1 MQELKVRLPA
11 GRDRSYTISIT
22 DDILA
27 TLPMRLERLFPGAQ
41 KFVITDS
48 NVRRFYGKSLL
59 SSFDQSGELVMLLE
73 VPAGEASK
81 NSELVYQL
89 QSELLRRGVHR
100 DSVIVAFGGGV
111 VGDLAGFVAA
121 TVLRGIRFVQ
131 VPTTLLAQVDS
142 SVGGKVGID
151 HPAGKNL
158 IGAFHQPH
166 AVYID
171 VSLLKT
177 LPEREF
183 RSGLTEAFKIAA
195 ALDAEYFAFIARNA
209 GKIKRSNA
217 SFLEKLIARSV
228 GLKAAVVMKDEYE
241 TGIRKALNLGHT
253 IGHALEAT
261 SGFRI
266 LHGEAVGMGIAL
278 ESEVALRLG
287 LLHRR
292 DQKTL
297 LKTMKALKLR
307 TRPPVLRDRG
317 RFFDALRADK
327 KALQGK
333 VRFVL
338 PTSIGACALGV
349 EVPEDLVDRIIS
361 GRR

>member
-11 GRDRSYTISIT
+11 GRDRSYAISII
-22 DDILA
+22 DDLLA
-27 TLPMRLERLFPGAQ
+27 TLPARLDTLFPGAQ
-41 KFVITDS
+41 KFVVTDS
-48 NVRRFYGKSLL
+48 NVRRLYGGPLQ
-59 SSFDQSGELVMLLE
+59 SSFERKGELVTFLE
-73 VPAGEASK
+73 VPAGEDSK
-81 NSELVYQL
+81 NADLAYQL

-151 HPAGKNL
+151 HPIGKNL
-158 IGAFHQPH
+158 IGAFHQPG
-166 AVYID
+166 AVFID
-171 VSLLKT
+171 ASLLTT

-195 ALDAEYFAFIARNA
+195 ALDAGFFQYLARNA
-209 GKIKRSNA
+209 RKIRRGNA
-217 SFLEKLIARSV
+217 LMLEEVIARSV
-228 GLKAAVVMKDEYE
+228 GLKAAVVMKDEFE

-261 SGFRI
+261 SGFRM

-278 ESEVALRLG
+278 ESEIAVRLG
-287 LLHRR
+287 LLQRR
-292 DQKTL
+292 DQKRL
-297 LKTMKALKLR
+297 LKIMNALRLR
-307 TRPPVLRDRG
+307 TTSPAIRNRV
-317 RFFDALRADK
+317 RFFDALHADK
-327 KALQGK
+327 KTVQGK

-349 EVPEDLVDRIIS
+349 EVHEALIAQVMA